1 MTIQLVCFSVYPQ
14 KLNEGNMPQIKLS
27 ELAKKI
33 NESKIVNTQIPDEV
47 VVNKI
52 ATLSPG
58 EKNSLSFL
66 SHKKMLSEAKKTLSS
81 VILTTEEFAKEL
93 SIPCIVVSNP
103 ELSLAEVLNLLYPP
117 YVPAGKISSSA
128 IIHPTAKLGVGVT
141 IGEFVVVGEIL

>member
-1 MTIQLVCFSVYPQ
+1 M
-14 KLNEGNMPQIKLS
+14 
-27 ELAKKI
+27 
-33 NESKIVNTQIPDEV
+33 

-103 ELSLAEVLNLLYPP
+103 ELSLTEVLNLLYPP
-117 YVPAGKISSSA
+117 FLREKYLP
-128 IIHPTAKLGVGVT
+128 
-141 IGEFVVVGEIL
+141 

>member
-103 ELSLAEVLNLLYPP
+103 ELSLTEVLNLLYPP
-117 YVPAGKISSSA
+117 FLREKYLP
-128 IIHPTAKLGVGVT
+128 
-141 IGEFVVVGEIL
+141 